1 MFAFVL
7 ITAMATAAAA
17 WYTRKQWE
25 STADNGHRQ
34 LRAYV
39 FPEQANLMW
48 QGAAKPTAAEIV
60 IKNSGQT
67 PAYRLSSATTIS
79 ARGFWTNV
87 EKGAPAFGDP

>member
-39 FPEQANLMW
+39 FPEQANSHVARSRKADRSGNRDQKQRPDTGL
-48 QGAAKPTAAEIV
+48 QT
-60 IKNSGQT
+60 IKCDNDF
-67 PAYRLSSATTIS
+67 RE
-79 ARGFWTNV
+79 GFWTNV